1 MKELKK
7 ILHVEDDLDI
17 QSIAQIAFE
26 TIGGFEVRQCSS
38 GQEAVTAA
46 PEFAPD
52 LFLLDVMMPGM
63 SGPETLTALRAL
75 DGMAD
80 VPAIFM
86 TAKAQK
92 EEIDEFKGY
101 GAIDVV
107 VKPFDPMELAGQIRA
122 AWERQQG

>member
-17 QSIAQIAFE
+17 QSITQIALE

-38 GQEAVTAA
+38 GHEAVAVAT
-46 PEFAPD
+46 EFAPD

-63 SGPETLTALRAL
+63 SGPETLAALRKL

-80 VPAIFM
+80 IPAIFM

-92 EEIDEFKGY
+92 EEIAEFKGH

-107 VKPFDPMELAGQIRA
+107 VKPFDPMELAGQIRS
-122 AWERQQG
+122 AWERHQG